1 MIFLFRSQPPVGF
14 EPQTYSTVT
23 DSIMCKLKG
32 LKPKLGRKGRQLRT
46 DFRSE
51 VDAGTYCTPSTVG
64 LPLAFFVADQT
75 ANLPIHLPSPST
87 SQRETFPS

>member
-51 VDAGTYCTPSTVG
+51 IDAGTHCTPSTVG